1 MKSKKDKD
9 SKKKLVLK
17 RLRAYCSAICIVK
30 NTMLIAST
38 CGNMSNVN
46 VLTKAYEKKK
56 NTNSQTIQTA
66 TCCMLGLHR
75 I

>member
-1 MKSKKDKD
+1 M
-9 SKKKLVLK
+9 K

-56 NTNSQTIQTA
+56 NTNSQTVQT
-66 TCCMLGLHR
+66 TTRCMLGIHR